1 MPYDQMHLFI
11 DETGTFNEIDG
22 KKIIGGV
29 LLFGNYGQI
38 ENATL
43 QGFFDSCL
51 NQFHGNFPSDL
62 HLGKNNWPP
71 DTKKAFLQSFHN
83 QMKENNDLFNRTFG
97 VSITYEDDI
106 LIDDTKHDNRYENM
120 LLFLIQHLLFVSQN
134 VAERS
139 MPRAKIYITIA
150 SRVFVFERN
159 DYNVETYA
167 QLGWE
172 NWRIDRENFT
182 KGFVQSVNDDII
194 RTLINPNNGG
204 SKRWPSDQIEV
215 MNIQLNSLDYN
226 SGTSPKG
233 LYLADLLLGAIRSNT
248 RLLTSICNIQY
259 SPKLRFLH
267 EMHSSLSNNDLAG
280 YLENNNRLYESISK
294 TNQPNEIILLIQNL
308 EVKAVILANAK
319 QNYMTISNYLLDSC
333 ILVDQPVNT
342 NEGFRR
348 IELVEKLLGERIKDV
363 SKDTALILQ
372 TKLSFYNHK
381 ADLTNANNIW
391 DKFLKIENSLPA
403 LGPEGIKFTIEIRNR
418 WAVSLS
424 DRFYYSEAE
433 KVLLKIVSIAERLRD
448 AHAIAYK
455 SIVEDLRA
463 AHAIAYK
470 CKLTDIPDAKL
481 GATYGTFGQ
490 VYAFQGNKEDAE
502 INFREAISLFSDSKD
517 IERQWVYLGHLACD
531 IGKANGMKLWS
542 EVSPNL
548 AGINDNQLI
557 IGDGCQFT
565 LALQLKG
572 KFVFGTN
579 GQIIEFANNFLNN
592 NHPLNNLPR
601 NPHPYGLIMQMAG
614 LICARAWKETNVE
627 KYYIRAIDFFR
638 SATERLT
645 QGELLLKLLA
655 NVCTLRKL
663 LLEFQK
669 TGVNNNNQIN
679 SVINEFI
686 THAKEIGEHAWSE
699 DASGRTNGYFGAQVS
714 SQNQSTIKR
723 AQKIVDL
730 IRFNYW

>member
-11 DETGTFNEIDG
+11 DESGNFHQNSGNI
-22 KKIIGGV
+22 IIGGV

-38 ENATL
+38 EENIL

-51 NQFHGNFPSDL
+51 NQFHGNFPRDL
-62 HLGKNNWPP
+62 HLGENNWPSG
-71 DTKKAFLQSFHN
+71 TKKAFLKSLHN
-83 QMKENNDLFNRTFG
+83 QINENNDLFNRTFG

-106 LIDDTKHDNRYENM
+106 LNDDTKHDNRYRYM
-120 LLFLIQHLLFVSQN
+120 LLFLIQHLLFVSKD
-134 VAERS
+134 VAEKS
-139 MPRAKIYITIA
+139 MPRATITITIA
-150 SRVFVFERN
+150 SRQFVFN
-159 DYNVETYA
+159 AHDYNEATLA
-167 QLGWE
+167 QLGWRNWQDDME
-172 NWRIDRENFT
+172 NQDIRY
-182 KGFVQSVNDDII
+182 VQSVNDDII
-194 RTLINPNNGG
+194 RSLINPNNGG
-204 SKRWPSDQIEV
+204 SIRWPADQIQV
-215 MNIQLNSLDYN
+215 MEIRLNSLDYN
-226 SGTSPKG
+226 TGTSPKG
-233 LYLADLLLGAIRSNT
+233 LYLADLQVGAIRSKT
-248 RLLTSICNIQY
+248 RLLTSICNIRY

-267 EMHSSLSNNDLAG
+267 EMHSRLSNNDLAG
-280 YLENNNRLYESISK
+280 YLKNNNGLYESISK

-308 EVKAVILANAK
+308 EDKAVILANAN
-319 QNYMTISNYLLDSC
+319 QNYTIISNYLLESC

-381 ADLTNANNIW
+381 ADLTNANIIW

-403 LGPEGIKFTIEIRNR
+403 LGPDGIKFKIEIRNR
-418 WAVSLS
+418 RAVSLS
-424 DRFYYSEAE
+424 DRFYYTEAE
-433 KVLLKIVSIAERLRD
+433 KVLNEVVSIAEDLRS
-448 AHAIAYK
+448 AHATAYRC
-455 SIVEDLRA
+455 DL
-463 AHAIAYK
+463 K
-470 CKLTDIPDAKL
+470 DIPDAKL
-481 GATYGTFGQ
+481 GACYGTLGQ

-502 INFREAISLFSDSKD
+502 ISFRLAISLFSDSKD

-531 IGKANGMKLWS
+531 IGRANGMKLWS
-542 EVSPNL
+542 EVSANL
-548 AGINDNQLI
+548 SGINDNRLI

-572 KFVFGTN
+572 KFVFGTKD
-579 GQIIEFANNFLNN
+579 QIIEFANNFLNN

-614 LICARAWKETNVE
+614 LICARAWKETKVE
-627 KYYIRAIDFFR
+627 NYYFRAIDFFS

-663 LLEFQK
+663 LLEFQR
-669 TGVNNNNQIN
+669 TDVNNDNKIN
-679 SVINEFI
+679 TVIDELI
-686 THAKEIGEHAWSE
+686 TQAKKIGEHAWSE
-699 DASGRTNGYFGAQVS
+699 DDSGGANGYFGTQVAG
-714 SQNQSTIKR
+714 QNHNTIER

>member
-1 MPYDQMHLFI
+1 MHLFI
-11 DETGTFNEIDG
+11 DESGNFHQNAGNI
-22 KKIIGGV
+22 IIGGV

-38 ENATL
+38 EENIL

-51 NQFHGNFPSDL
+51 NQFRGNFPRDL
-62 HLGKNNWPP
+62 HLGSNNWPP
-71 DTKKAFLQSFHN
+71 DTKKAFLTSLHN
-83 QMKENNDLFNRTFG
+83 QMIKNNNLFKRTFG
-97 VSITYEDDI
+97 VSINYEDDI
-106 LIDDTKHDNRYENM
+106 LNDDTKHDNRYRYM
-120 LLFLIQHLLFVSQN
+120 LLFLIQHLLFVSKD
-134 VAERS
+134 VAIRLN
-139 MPRAKIYITIA
+139 PGARIYITIA
-150 SRVFVFERN
+150 SRVFVFKRN
-159 DYNVETYA
+159 DYNLETLA
-167 QLGWE
+167 QLGWR
-172 NWRIDRENFT
+172 NWQDDRENQDIRY
-182 KGFVQSVNDDII
+182 VQSVNDDII
-194 RTLINPNNGG
+194 RSLINPNNGG
-204 SKRWPSDQIEV
+204 SIRWPADQIQVRE
-215 MNIQLNSLDYN
+215 IILNSLDYN
-226 SGTSPKG
+226 TGTSPKG
-233 LYLADLLLGAIRSNT
+233 LYLADLQVGAIRSKT

-280 YLENNNRLYESISK
+280 YLKNNNWLYESISK

-308 EVKAVILANAK
+308 EDKAVILANAN
-319 QNYMTISNYLLDSC
+319 QNYTIISNYLLESC
-333 ILVDQPVNT
+333 ILVDHPVNT

-381 ADLTNANNIW
+381 ADLTNANIIW

-403 LGPEGIKFTIEIRNR
+403 LGPDGIKFKIEIRNR
-418 WAVSLS
+418 RAVSLS
-424 DRFYYSEAE
+424 DRFYYTEAD
-433 KVLLKIVSIAERLRD
+433 KVLNEVVSIAEDLRS
-448 AHAIAYK
+448 AHATAYRC
-455 SIVEDLRA
+455 DL
-463 AHAIAYK
+463 K
-470 CKLTDIPDAKL
+470 DIPDNKL
-481 GATYGTFGQ
+481 GACYGTLGQ

-502 INFREAISLFSDSKD
+502 ISFRLAISLFSDSKD

-531 IGKANGMKLWS
+531 IGKANEMKLWS
-542 EVSPNL
+542 EVSANL
-548 AGINDNQLI
+548 SGINDNRLI

-627 KYYIRAIDFFR
+627 NYYFRAIDFFS
-638 SATERLT
+638 SATEYLT

-663 LLEFQK
+663 LLEFQI

-699 DASGRTNGYFGAQVS
+699 DASGRASGYFGTQVS
-714 SQNQSTIKR
+714 DQNQSTIER

-730 IRFNYW
+730 FRFNYW

>member
-11 DETGTFNEIDG
+11 DESGNFHQNSGNI
-22 KKIIGGV
+22 IIGGV

-38 ENATL
+38 EENIL

-51 NQFHGNFPSDL
+51 NQFHGNFPRDL
-62 HLGKNNWPP
+62 HLGKNNWPSG
-71 DTKKAFLQSFHN
+71 TKKAFLQSLHN
-83 QMKENNDLFNRTFG
+83 QINENNDLFNRTFG

-106 LIDDTKHDNRYENM
+106 LNDDTKHDNRYRYM
-120 LLFLIQHLLFVSQN
+120 LLFLIQHLLFVSKD
-134 VAERS
+134 VAEKS
-139 MPRAKIYITIA
+139 MPRATITITIA
-150 SRVFVFERN
+150 SRQFVFN
-159 DYNVETYA
+159 AHDYNEATLA
-167 QLGWE
+167 QLGWRNWQDDME
-172 NWRIDRENFT
+172 NQDIRY
-182 KGFVQSVNDDII
+182 VQSVNDDII
-194 RTLINPNNGG
+194 RSLINPNNGG
-204 SKRWPSDQIEV
+204 SIRWPADQIQV
-215 MNIQLNSLDYN
+215 MEIRLNSLDYN
-226 SGTSPKG
+226 TGTSPKG
-233 LYLADLLLGAIRSNT
+233 LYLADLQVGAIRSKT
-248 RLLTSICNIQY
+248 RLLTSICNIRY

-267 EMHSSLSNNDLAG
+267 EMHSRLSNNDLAG
-280 YLENNNRLYESISK
+280 YLKNNNGLYESISK

-308 EVKAVILANAK
+308 EDKAVILANAN
-319 QNYMTISNYLLDSC
+319 QNYTIISNYLLESC

-381 ADLTNANNIW
+381 ADLTNANIIW

-403 LGPEGIKFTIEIRNR
+403 LGPDGIKFKIEIRNR
-418 WAVSLS
+418 RAVSLS
-424 DRFYYSEAE
+424 DRFYYTEAE
-433 KVLLKIVSIAERLRD
+433 KVLNEVVSIAEDLRS
-448 AHAIAYK
+448 AHATAYRC
-455 SIVEDLRA
+455 DL
-463 AHAIAYK
+463 K
-470 CKLTDIPDAKL
+470 DIPDNKL
-481 GATYGTFGQ
+481 GACYGTLGQ

-502 INFREAISLFSDSKD
+502 ISFRLAISLFSDSKD

-531 IGKANGMKLWS
+531 IGRANGMKLWR
-542 EVSPNL
+542 EVPANL
-548 AGINDNQLI
+548 SGINDNRLI

-579 GQIIEFANNFLNN
+579 DQIIEFANNFLNN

-627 KYYIRAIDFFR
+627 KYYIRAIDFFK

-669 TGVNNNNQIN
+669 PGVNNDNKIN
-679 SVINEFI
+679 TVIDELK
-686 THAKEIGEHAWSE
+686 TQAKEIGEHAWRE
-699 DASGRTNGYFGAQVS
+699 DEFGRASGYFGTQVS
-714 SQNQSTIKR
+714 GQNHNTIEHVKER

>member
-11 DETGTFNEIDG
+11 DESGNFHQNAGNI
-22 KKIIGGV
+22 IIGGV

-38 ENATL
+38 EKDTF

-51 NQFHGNFPSDL
+51 NQFQGNFPSDL

-71 DTKKAFLQSFHN
+71 DTKKAFLQSLHN

-194 RTLINPNNGG
+194 RSLINPNNGG
-204 SKRWPSDQIEV
+204 SKRWPFDQIEV

-226 SGTSPKG
+226 NGTSPKG
-233 LYLADLLLGAIRSNT
+233 LYLADLLLGAIRSKT

-280 YLENNNRLYESISK
+280 YLENNNHLYDSISK
-294 TNQPNEIILLIQNL
+294 TNQPDEIELLILNL
-308 EVKAVILANAK
+308 ENKAVELAKAK
-319 QNYMTISNYLLDSC
+319 QNYLTISNYLLESC

-363 SKDTALILQ
+363 SKDTGLILQ

-381 ADLTNANNIW
+381 ADLTNANIIW

-403 LGPEGIKFTIEIRNR
+403 LGPDGIKFKIEIRNR
-418 WAVSLS
+418 RAVSLS
-424 DRFYYSEAE
+424 DRFYYTEAE
-433 KVLLKIVSIAERLRD
+433 KVLNEVVSIAEDLRS
-448 AHAIAYK
+448 AHATAYRC
-455 SIVEDLRA
+455 DL
-463 AHAIAYK
+463 K
-470 CKLTDIPDAKL
+470 DIPDNKL
-481 GATYGTFGQ
+481 GACYGTLGQ

-502 INFREAISLFSDSKD
+502 ISFRLAKSFFSDSKD

-531 IGKANGMKLWS
+531 IGRANGMKLWS
-542 EVSPNL
+542 EVSANL
-548 AGINDNQLI
+548 AGINDKKLI
-557 IGDGCQFT
+557 VGDGCEFT
-565 LALQLKG
+565 LALQIKG

-579 GQIIEFANNFLNN
+579 DQIIEFANNFLNN

-614 LICARAWKETNVE
+614 LICARAWKETKVE

-663 LLEFQK
+663 LLVFQK
-669 TGVNNNNQIN
+669 TGANNNNQIN

-686 THAKEIGEHAWSE
+686 THAKKIGEHAWSE
-699 DASGRTNGYFGAQVS
+699 DESGRASGYFGTQVS
-714 SQNQSTIKR
+714 CQNQSTIER